1 MSPNARRP
9 DPRRRRTPTAHR
21 RSGTA
26 RTPTSLPYNVAV
38 GDVLSRPAV
47 LIGTDAS
54 LFDALV
60 LMRTHQISG
69 LPVIDPRGAVV
80 GVLSEKDLARII
92 TGVAEYPAIRGLLD
106 LLLVGVAG
114 GAGDFFDRVR
124 PTLKETRVADAMSS
138 PPIVIHPDAPLEFA
152 MEVMRDR
159 EINRLPVVDR
169 GILVGVISRHDVLR
183 ANLPGRAPAGAPR
196 AAPSR

>member
-1 MSPNARRP
+1 MSPNVRRSAH
-9 DPRRRRTPTAHR
+9 RRRRTSAGRPRPRAA
-21 RSGTA
+21 SI
-26 RTPTSLPYNVAV
+26 PLPYNVAV

-69 LPVIDPRGAVV
+69 LPVIDGRGTVV
-80 GVLSEKDLARII
+80 GVLSEKDLARVI

-114 GAGDFFDRVR
+114 GAGDYFDRVR
-124 PTLKETRVADAMSS
+124 PALAETRVADAMSS
-138 PPIVIHPDAPLEFA
+138 PPIVIQPEAPLEFA

-169 GILVGVISRHDVLR
+169 GCLIGVVSRHDVLR
-183 ANLPGRAPAGAPR
+183 ANLPGRATGRPK
-196 AAPSR
+196 PSVARR